1 MMTYIVVIGFFVA
14 ALGLM
19 GLGLHISQYKKR
31 SSCSCGHNESC
42 CTGDHDKGHSASAG
56 SP

>member
-1 MMTYIVVIGFFVA
+1 MMTFIAVIVFFLA

-42 CTGDHDKGHSASAG
+42 CTGNHDKDHSASTG
-56 SP
+56 QP